1 MQRTQ
6 CSAVRAPYCCNG
18 GMGDAARVQ
27 LLLLLLLLQCET
39 RGSNA

>member
-27 LLLLLLLLQCET
+27 LLLLQCET

>member
-1 MQRTQ
+1 MQRRGH
-6 CSAVRAPYCCNG
+6 SAVRTPYCCNG

-27 LLLLLLLLQCET
+27 LLLLLLLQCET